1 MQDAFQVGVL
11 GLAVKEHGELEVT
24 GFPLNLL
31 LELNRRLE
39 GAFGEGGME
48 EGQMVDQDVVQ
59 QRQIILAEAGE
70 VFLGVEVRLGREIGG
85 GQGDSGG
92 GAGGE
97 TRASV
102 IIVVHFKIFLAVA
115 LPLVH
120 LDQVNVVIDLDE
132 PAGEERDGFEPFRLS
147 MLDPFHVILGGRV

>member
-1 MQDAFQVGVL
+1 LKSFPPHLLGRLADALQVGVL
-11 GLAVKEHGELEVT
+11 GLAVEEHGELEVT

-70 VFLGVEVRLGREIGG
+70 VFLGGCTPWEGNRRRSGR
-85 GQGDSGG
+85 
-92 GAGGE
+92 
-97 TRASV
+97 
-102 IIVVHFKIFLAVA
+102 
-115 LPLVH
+115 
-120 LDQVNVVIDLDE
+120 
-132 PAGEERDGFEPFRLS
+132 
-147 MLDPFHVILGGRV
+147 

>member
-1 MQDAFQVGVL
+1 
-11 GLAVKEHGELEVT
+11 
-24 GFPLNLL
+24 
-31 LELNRRLE
+31 
-39 GAFGEGGME
+39 
-48 EGQMVDQDVVQ
+48 VD
-59 QRQIILAEAGE
+59 
-70 VFLGVEVRLGREIGG
+70 VRLGREIGG

-92 GAGGE
+92 GERSRGRDAGLGDKP
-97 TRASV
+97 V
-102 IIVVHFKIFLAVA
+102 IVVHFKNFLAVA